1 VNHWNRKQSRRRL
14 VVSTLQMI
22 CDWRPIPIAG
32 ALALISLAQGTSLL
46 AQSLQEQ
53 SASAAESPDSNGPLF
68 VNEDSHVV
76 VMEYEAWFGPN
87 AVTFQTS
94 VAKPLLQSTD
104 MQAIGGGYDSAD
116 PKVIRQHA
124 AWMEAM
130 GIDAALIE
138 VTNNVSCI
146 FNSEEFAQKYLP
158 NCTELFRSENQSIR
172 DNTGN
177 LYTAWSG
184 LGTRFK
190 LIPMLGGIDQDV
202 LYKDTDGKTAFEKE
216 LEYFGARIRKHPNL
230 SVIYERKPL
239 VLIYLGAP
247 QDPIPSDHP
256 LWLQIREFL
265 KGHPEIA
272 EKYTFRMMA
281 GYLDS
286 QSDLWASQ
294 NIPHGPVEIDSQFG
308 FWSWVDRLN
317 SSCTLALCPYYPSYN
332 KIGRR
337 VENFTASIATAGQN
351 GWGCPNPN
359 ELPYCADD
367 ALRYGKN
374 GSYATFDSFMD
385 YARELKPT
393 FLILHQFNEFN
404 SSDEG
409 WDANTNDDIEPAD
422 QWGRRA
428 LEIVKEQIRSYRHET
443 EQDSPDADN
452 IRDEIK

>member
-1 VNHWNRKQSRRRL
+1 VNNWNRKQSRRRL

-46 AQSLQEQ
+46 AQSLPEQ

-177 LYTAWSG
+177 LYPAWSG
-184 LGTRFK
+184 LRTQLK

-230 SVIYERKPL
+230 R
-239 VLIYLGAP
+239 G
-247 QDPIPSDHP
+247 
-256 LWLQIREFL
+256 
-265 KGHPEIA
+265 
-272 EKYTFRMMA
+272 
-281 GYLDS
+281 
-286 QSDLWASQ
+286 
-294 NIPHGPVEIDSQFG
+294 
-308 FWSWVDRLN
+308 
-317 SSCTLALCPYYPSYN
+317 
-332 KIGRR
+332 
-337 VENFTASIATAGQN
+337 
-351 GWGCPNPN
+351 
-359 ELPYCADD
+359 
-367 ALRYGKN
+367 
-374 GSYATFDSFMD
+374 
-385 YARELKPT
+385 
-393 FLILHQFNEFN
+393 
-404 SSDEG
+404 
-409 WDANTNDDIEPAD
+409 
-422 QWGRRA
+422 
-428 LEIVKEQIRSYRHET
+428 
-443 EQDSPDADN
+443 
-452 IRDEIK
+452 